1 MRAILWVETPG
12 NGNEM
17 DKVLRFIPEN
27 AEFLPDDVNSIKS
40 WFEAGWKVYAS
51 GGITALELR
60 GGGHQKGVTR
70 LVTALTRTTL
80 IRLLSRK
87 AFARGRG
94 DMLRPCDPSSCS
106 GFSGSACAPRSS
118 RCRR

>member
-27 AEFLPDDVNSIKS
+27 AEFLPHDVNSIKS

-60 GGGHQKGVTR
+60 GGGTR
-70 LVTALTRTTL
+70 RA
-80 IRLLSRK
+80 SP
-87 AFARGRG
+87 AWSQ
-94 DMLRPCDPSSCS
+94 P
-106 GFSGSACAPRSS
+106 
-118 RCRR
+118 

>member
-1 MRAILWVETPG
+1 MQSSCCSAAFDRGDGRRITNMRAILWVETPG
-12 NGNEM
+12 M

-27 AEFLPDDVNSIKS
+27 AEFLPHDVNSIKS

-70 LVTALTRTTL
+70 LV
-80 IRLLSRK
+80 SPD
-87 AFARGRG
+87 G
-94 DMLRPCDPSSCS
+94 SSCAHMP
-106 GFSGSACAPRSS
+106 GWIRIVV
-118 RCRR
+118 